1 MLDKLRVDA
10 SWLDRMGI
18 SETER
23 SPPEIAGDDSRCT
36 GLSDV
41 ASLWQGE
48 NIYIYINISSGEI
61 NSWKQSF
68 SKTFEFVIF
77 NPHFLPV

>member
-10 SWLDRMGI
+10 GRLDRMGLP
-18 SETER
+18 EAER
-23 SPPEIAGDDSRCT
+23 SSFEVTGHDPGCI

-48 NIYIYINISSGEI
+48 NIHSHI
-61 NSWKQSF
+61 
-68 SKTFEFVIF
+68 
-77 NPHFLPV
+77 